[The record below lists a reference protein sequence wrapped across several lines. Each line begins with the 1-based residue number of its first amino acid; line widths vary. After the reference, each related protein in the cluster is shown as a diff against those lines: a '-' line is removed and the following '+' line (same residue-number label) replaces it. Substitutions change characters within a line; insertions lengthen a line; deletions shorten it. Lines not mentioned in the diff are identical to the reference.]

1 MNNLYDETNPLSIE
15 EYAKKLIGKTF
26 NDVIQENEKNLNTLV
41 SENSSEYAVSHEN
54 KKRKGGLGEVIEECH
69 FHYKAN
75 SDPTPDFDKAG
86 VELKVTPYKKL
97 NNGKISAKERL
108 VVNMIDYHT
117 VVDETFYDSH
127 FWNKAHLMLLIY
139 YLYEKEV
146 KNRLDFK
153 IDFASLFTPPESD
166 LDIIE
171 NDFNT
176 IVNKVKAGKAHELSG
191 SDTLYLEAA
200 PKAATSKNRRSQ
212 PFSDIPAKPRAFAF
226 KNSYMTYVLRDYIS
240 QGINTYKPNVTINTD
255 NNIIK
260 NRLINTTFEQYVVDR
275 INEYKDRDVDE
286 LFDYFKVGN
295 KAKSSKA
302 NIVYAILGIKG
313 NHAAEFEKANI
324 KIKTI
329 RLNKN
334 NKIKESMSFPAFKF
348 MDIAEQE
355 WEESDFYRELSETK
369 FLFVVFKEVEDKK
382 YILKGCQFWNIP
394 YEDLNVDVKSVFEKT
409 KQVILDNNI
418 IDSTNKCKRVRTNFP
433 KASENRVSHVRPHST
448 KDAKP
453 DVLPSRDTYTKQC
466 FWLNNTYVL
475 EQLEDRFFE

>member
-1 MNNLYDETNPLSIE
+1 MN
-15 EYAKKLIGKTF
+15 KVHLI
-26 NDVIQENEKNLNTLV
+26 
-41 SENSSEYAVSHEN
+41 
-54 KKRKGGLGEVIEECH
+54 
-69 FHYKAN
+69 
-75 SDPTPDFDKAG
+75 
-86 VELKVTPYKKL
+86 
-97 NNGKISAKERL
+97 
-108 VVNMIDYHT
+108 
-117 VVDETFYDSH
+117 
-127 FWNKAHLMLLIY
+127 LLIY
-139 YLYEKEV
+139 YLYEREV
-146 KNRLDFK
+146 ENRLDFK
-153 IDFASLFTPPESD
+153 IDFASLFTPPEAD

-200 PKAATSKNRRSQ
+200 PKAATSENQGEDQ

-226 KNSYMTYVLRDYIS
+226 KNSYMTYILRDYIS
-240 QGINTYKPNVTINTD
+240 QGIDTYKPNVTINTD

-260 NRLINTTFEQYVVDR
+260 DRLINTTFEQYVVDR
-275 INEYKDRDVDE
+275 INEYKDKRDLE
-286 LFDYFKVGN
+286 LFDYFKVGA

-302 NIVYAILGIKG
+302 NIVYALLGIKG

-329 RLNKN
+329 RLNKD

-355 WEESDFYRELSETK
+355 WDESDFYRELSETK
-369 FLFVVFKEVEDKK
+369 FLFVVFKEIENKK

-418 IDSTNKCKRVRTNFP
+418 IDTTNKGEK
-433 KASENRVSHVRPHST
+433 S
-448 KDAKP
+448 
-453 DVLPSRDTYTKQC
+453 
-466 FWLNNTYVL
+466 
-475 EQLEDRFFE
+475 